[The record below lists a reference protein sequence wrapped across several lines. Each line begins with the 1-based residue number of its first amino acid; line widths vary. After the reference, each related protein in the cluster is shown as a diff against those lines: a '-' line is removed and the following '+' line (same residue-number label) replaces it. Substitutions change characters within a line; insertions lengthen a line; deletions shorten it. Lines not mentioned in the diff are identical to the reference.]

1 MTANA
6 KLFAE
11 MAVVIALALGSLLF
25 VGTNPDLRARISTAA
40 EDVAARIEATLG
52 LKANIDYGERAPEED
67 QGLLNWQLRAEDQT
81 SAGGQAEGQ
90 GQTETDF
97 LARLRAVWDGF
108 WLQIRIMLG
117 LNASA

>member
-6 KLFAE
+6 RLFAE
-11 MAVVIALALGSLLF
+11 VAVVIALALGSLLV

-40 EDVAARIEATLG
+40 KDVAARIEATFG
-52 LKANIDYGERAPEED
+52 LKANIDQGQRAPAED

-90 GQTETDF
+90 GQAEMDF
-97 LARLRAVWDGF
+97 LARLKAMFDAF
-108 WLQIRIMLG
+108 WLQLRTMFGLQLG
-117 LNASA
+117 G